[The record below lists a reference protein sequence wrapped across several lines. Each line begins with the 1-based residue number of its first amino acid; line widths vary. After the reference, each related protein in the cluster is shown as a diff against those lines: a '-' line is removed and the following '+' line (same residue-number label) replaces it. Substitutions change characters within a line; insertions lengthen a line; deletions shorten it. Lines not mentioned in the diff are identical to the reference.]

1 MPNPFKP
8 TAGKTPPVLVGR
20 QNILEDFR
28 FALTDGPG
36 APGRL
41 RYITGPRGVGK
52 TVMLNAIGNYA
63 RNLGWTVIDQTAERG
78 FAEGIIQALSDHRS
92 VQPNA
97 ITLPSASIAT
107 PVLGAEAT
115 VNLGKVE
122 LRRLEKAHNL
132 RLAIGAK
139 LDSLDESR
147 QGVLITL
154 DEVQMTSI
162 EEIRSL
168 AIGVQHLIREDRNVA
183 FVFAGLPSMV
193 EEVINDKVITFLRRA
208 EKDHLGSV
216 DLREIWIAF
225 EQTISQYGKRA
236 DYQVLNELTQATNGY
251 PFMIQLV
258 GYWAWRYADVNG
270 HDDRITVDDAE
281 QGIRR
286 AKLKLGDMVHAPAF
300 DGLSAMAKD
309 YLIAMSQD
317 DGPSRTADIAR
328 RIERNAQFASVYRAQ
343 LIEEDIIE
351 PAGYGYV
358 DFKIPYLRDYLKEH
372 AAHHQ
377 MKMTI
382 RNMLR
387 EGESLKELNPK
398 KTEPRGSES

>member
-1 MPNPFKP
+1 MKTNPFKP

-20 QNILEDFR
+20 QSVLDDFN
-28 FALTDGPG
+28 FALMDGVG

-41 RYITGPRGVGK
+41 RYVTGPRGVGK
-52 TVMLNAIGNYA
+52 TVMLNALGDYA
-63 RNLGWTVIDQTAERG
+63 KSLGWVVVDQTAEPG
-78 FAEGIIQALSDHRS
+78 FTEGIIQALRDSSGNKTMD
-92 VQPNA
+92 A
-97 ITLPSASIAT
+97 ITLPSASVTT
-107 PVLGAEAT
+107 PIPGVEASVQLGA
-115 VNLGKVE
+115 VE
-122 LRRLEKAHNL
+122 LRRREKAYNL
-132 RLAIGAK
+132 RQAIGEK
-139 LDSLDESR
+139 LDTMDESK
-147 QGVLITL
+147 QGVLVTL
-154 DEVQMTSI
+154 DEVQKTSI

-168 AIGVQHLIREDRNVA
+168 AIGIQHLIREDRNVA

-216 DLREIWIAF
+216 DLQEIWTSF
-225 EQTISQYGKRA
+225 ERTISRYGKSA
-236 DYQVLNELTQATNGY
+236 DYQVLNELALATNGY

-258 GYWAWRYADVNG
+258 GYWAWRYSDVNG
-270 HDDRITVDDAE
+270 HDDDITAEDAE

-309 YLIAMSQD
+309 YLLAMSQD
-317 DGPSRTADIAR
+317 DGPSSTSEIAA
-328 RIERNAQFASVYRAQ
+328 RIERSPQYASVYRAQ

-351 PAGYGYV
+351 PTGYGYV

-382 RNMLR
+382 QQMM
-387 EGESLKELNPK
+387 EEDAKGENE
-398 KTEPRGSES
+398 

>member
-1 MPNPFKP
+1 MKTNPFKP

-20 QNILEDFR
+20 QSVLDDFK
-28 FALTDGPG
+28 FALMDGVG

-41 RYITGPRGVGK
+41 RYVTGPRGVGK
-52 TVMLNAIGNYA
+52 TVMLNALGDYA
-63 RNLGWTVIDQTAERG
+63 KSLGWVVVDQTAEPG
-78 FAEGIIQALSDHRS
+78 FTEGIIQALRDSDGDKTMD
-92 VQPNA
+92 A
-97 ITLPSASIAT
+97 ITLPSASVTT
-107 PVLGAEAT
+107 PIPGVEASVQLGA
-115 VNLGKVE
+115 VE
-122 LRRLEKAHNL
+122 LRRREKAYTL
-132 RLAIGAK
+132 RQAIGEK
-139 LDSLDESR
+139 LDMMDESE
-147 QGVLITL
+147 QGVLVTL
-154 DEVQMTSI
+154 DEVQKTSI

-168 AIGVQHLIREDRNVA
+168 AIGIQHLIREDRNVA

-216 DLREIWIAF
+216 DLQEIWTSFERTIA
-225 EQTISQYGKRA
+225 QYGKNA
-236 DYQVLNELTQATNGY
+236 DYHVLNELALATNGY

-258 GYWAWRYADVNG
+258 GYWAWRYSDVNG
-270 HDDRITVDDAE
+270 HDDDITAEDAE

-309 YLIAMSQD
+309 YLLAMSQD
-317 DGPSRTADIAR
+317 DGPSSTSEIAT
-328 RIERNAQFASVYRAQ
+328 RIERSPQYASVYRAQ

-351 PAGYGYV
+351 PTGYGYV

-377 MKMTI
+377 MKMTLQKMMEED
-382 RNMLR
+382 NSM
-387 EGESLKELNPK
+387 GTDGNDM
-398 KTEPRGSES
+398 